1 MRLNIEEA
9 VAQLLACNLK
19 RVVCINAHPEMSRGT
34 EVPAESQG
42 EFSAQT
48 IVSGHCFFKL
58 FNRHVDCKRQIVNIH
73 AGTAQNPS
81 CRSSPSDAEANMS
94 TSKCCLHIRVSFAP
108 PYRNRPVFRE
118 YNECITAGRRHFLKK
133 FRPCRCQD

>member
-1 MRLNIEEA
+1 MRLNIKEA
-9 VAQLLACNLK
+9 VAQLLARYLK

-42 EFSAQT
+42 EFSALT

-73 AGTAQNPS
+73 AGTAQKLLLQKL
-81 CRSSPSDAEANMS
+81 
-94 TSKCCLHIRVSFAP
+94 T
-108 PYRNRPVFRE
+108 
-118 YNECITAGRRHFLKK
+118 
-133 FRPCRCQD
+133 Q